1 MELMST
7 SSQKEEGMDTSNL
20 KINFYRHNNN
30 FTRTVIGRFII
41 GSPITRNIY
50 RCVLFVMAAIML
62 SDCKK
67 DEGTTNPVSSPFPV
81 NQTIAADLIAKG
93 VPADAAQF
101 FASAKVETSYP
112 DDTTIICNQTF
123 PNGATRDITIKI
135 DPNRQYTPTAGEIAA
150 AASDSIPIYAFQYSS
165 STSPDS
171 STETIKMS
179 FFVAKAGLPKSTQN
193 VQKSVQ
199 SVNKT
204 RVSALLRIASGAGGN
219 MSFGVNWLEVG
230 NKGEDV
236 AISSAIEYATE
247 HGNPTGPLGSIY
259 QLASA
264 ISDVATALDVS
275 SQVSA
280 WLAQLKALLN
290 CAANPTN
297 QVARSDPNYSR
308 DAVNKIESAQNELK
322 EVSAVRFLNIMTET
336 AAQLTP
342 VTNILSIGMKQGFI
356 YSEQTLTDYSINTI
370 MREAQ
375 LAVVPC
381 SDSTFAGNIDVVDSC
396 LISGSVD
403 VEMTIIHTQ
412 TKVSWTYDA
421 QKGVYTPQGTYNFTY
436 TSTRT
441 PTGGGSVCIDKKT
454 AIGNIDGTGNLILID
469 NPTAARA
476 LGYDYTATGD
486 LQAQV
491 AASYTCPP
499 SAANESYAV
508 YWLPL
513 IKGFSTSGYTGSSIT
528 PICGGQGT
536 ETVNWSFSVPPK

>member
-1 MELMST
+1 MKSL
-7 SSQKEEGMDTSNL
+7 QV
-20 KINFYRHNNN
+20 KINFDRESSNAVHAKQLQSLSAQCVSKSISLS
-30 FTRTVIGRFII
+30 FLII
-41 GSPITRNIY
+41 LIITA
-50 RCVLFVMAAIML
+50 LGG
-62 SDCKK
+62 CKENGK
-67 DEGTTNPVSSPFPV
+67 TSNPVAVNYPV
-81 NQTIAADLIAKG
+81 NQSIAANLIAKG
-93 VPADAAQF
+93 VPADAANF
-101 FASAKVETSYP
+101 FAAAKVETSYP

-123 PNGATRDITIKI
+123 PNGATRNITIHI
-135 DPNRQYTPTAGEIAA
+135 DPNRQYTPTPDEIANTA
-150 AASDSIPIYAFQYSS
+150 HDSIPIYAFQFSS
-165 STSPDS
+165 STSADS
-171 STETIKMS
+171 STETIAMS
-179 FFVAKAGLPKSTQN
+179 YYVANSGLSKIIKSLSAMTPSSN
-193 VQKSVQ
+193 RSRN
-199 SVNKT
+199 SFLR
-204 RVSALLRIASGAGGN
+204 RVVSGAGGN
-219 MSFGVNWLEVG
+219 MAFGVSWLEVG

-236 AISSAIEYATE
+236 AISSVIEYASH
-247 HGNPTGPLGSIY
+247 HGYSTGPLGSIY

-264 ISDVATALDVS
+264 VSDVVTALDVS

-280 WLAQLKALLN
+280 WLAQLKALLD

-342 VTNILSIGMKQGFI
+342 VTNILSIGMKQGFV
-356 YSEQTLTDYSINTI
+356 YSEQTLSDYSLNTI

-421 QKGVYTPQGTYNFTY
+421 QKSIYTPQGTYNFSY
-436 TSTRT
+436 ISTRT
-441 PTGGGSVCIDKKT
+441 PTGGGTTCTDKKT
-454 AIGNIDGTGNLILID
+454 AIGNIDGTGNLILISD
-469 NPTAARA
+469 PNAARA

-513 IKGFSTSGYTGSSIT
+513 IKGFATSGYAGSSIT
-528 PICGGQGT
+528 PICGGAGT